1 MKSKKN
7 LVIALMPAV
16 LLPLFPVVTG
26 FYRREISVH
35 MPPCPIRMFFQVY
48 CPGCGATHAVYS
60 LAELDI
66 PGALRNNAI
75 IVAVAVLLILYW
87 LENLLALFGRKK
99 KILPT
104 DDRFYLAAV
113 GVALLYTVVRN
124 FVPALAPL

>member
-1 MKSKKN
+1 MKRKKE
-7 LVIALMPAV
+7 LVIALLPV
-16 LLPLFPVVTG
+16 LLIPLFPLVTG
-26 FYRREISVH
+26 FYRRSVATH
-35 MPPCPIRMFFQVY
+35 MPPCLFRFFFGIY

-75 IVAVAVLLILYW
+75 IVGVAVLLVLCW
-87 LENLLALFGRKK
+87 FQNLLALFGRKK

-113 GVALLYTVVRN
+113 GIALLYAVVRN
-124 FVPALAPL
+124 FVPALAPV

>member
-1 MKSKKN
+1 MKRTKN
-7 LVIALMPAV
+7 LVIALLPLAAV
-16 LLPLFPVVTG
+16 PLFPVVTS
-26 FYRREISVH
+26 FYRRVISRYI
-35 MPPCPIRMFFQVY
+35 PPCPIRLFLHCY

-66 PGALRNNAI
+66 PGTLRNNAI
-75 IVAVAVLLILYW
+75 IVAAALLLLLWW
-87 LENLLALFGRKK
+87 LENVLALFGREK

-124 FVPALAPL
+124 FVPVLAPL